1 MHIAVSDETILLV
14 VKFRIE
20 GSSRFLSHAETL
32 RVLQRACVRA
42 GIELQYTQGFNPHPK
57 MSLPLPRSVGV
68 ESDDELLCLRVDGST
83 GAQEHKSTSE
93 LCDSIKTN
101 LSQQL
106 PEGFELLSV
115 TNPQADAVFYPRLV
129 TYILPVRDEY
139 IGQQLKERAKQLLA
153 SESLNV
159 TRQLDAK
166 GLKSK
171 NIDVRDFLKSIVIND
186 SCIFVECKIT
196 PRGSIRVEEIL
207 KLLSL
212 DMEKL
217 AVPIRRTSVQWQET
231 DDGGQMAEDRRRR
244 TDDGRQM
251 TEDGRGTND

>member
-1 MHIAVSDETILLV
+1 MHIAVTDEAILLV
-14 VKFRIE
+14 VKFRIG

-32 RVLQRACVRA
+32 RVFQRACVRA
-42 GIELQYTQGFNPHPK
+42 GIEIQYTQGFNPHPK
-57 MSLPLPRSVGV
+57 LSLPLPRSVGV
-68 ESDDELLCLRVDGST
+68 ESDDELLCLKMDGST
-83 GAQEHKSTSE
+83 GALVSAKARAGAAQEHKSASE

-115 TNPQADAVFYPRLV
+115 TISETDAIIQPCLV
-129 TYILPVRDEY
+129 TYVLPVREEY
-139 IGQQLKERAKQLLA
+139 FNEKLKQRVKQLLA
-153 SESLNV
+153 SESINV

-166 GLKSK
+166 GLKFK
-171 NIDVRDFLKSIVIND
+171 DIDVRGFLKSIVLND
-186 SCIFVECKIT
+186 SCIVVECRIAL
-196 PRGSIRVEEIL
+196 RGSIRVEEIL
-207 KLLSL
+207 KLLGL

-217 AVPIRRTSVQWQET
+217 AGPIRRTSVQWQE
-231 DDGGQMAEDRRRR
+231 

>member
-1 MHIAVSDETILLV
+1 MHIAVTEEAILLV
-14 VKFRIE
+14 VKFRIG

-32 RVLQRACVRA
+32 RVFQRACVRA
-42 GIELQYTQGFNPHPK
+42 RIELQYTQGFNPHPK

-68 ESDDELLCLRVDGST
+68 ESDDELLCLKVRGCRTTANQSMP
-83 GAQEHKSTSE
+83 SE
-93 LCDSIKTN
+93 SCFDAEVFKAE
-101 LSQQL
+101 LSKHL
-106 PEGFELLSV
+106 PDGFELLSA
-115 TNPQADAVFYPRLV
+115 TISKTDAAFYPYLV
-129 TYILPVRDEY
+129 TYVLPVREEY
-139 IGQQLKERAKQLLA
+139 FNEEIKERAKQLLA
-153 SESLNV
+153 SESINV

-166 GLKSK
+166 GLKFK

-186 SCIFVECKIT
+186 SCIVVECKIT

-217 AVPIRRTSVQWQET
+217 AGPIRRTSVQWQE
-231 DDGGQMAEDRRRR
+231 

>member
-14 VKFRIE
+14 VKFRIG

-32 RVLQRACVRA
+32 RVFQRACVRA
-42 GIELQYTQGFNPHPK
+42 GIEIQYTQGFNPHPK

-68 ESDDELLCLRVDGST
+68 ESDDELLCLRVGRGT
-83 GAQEHKSTSE
+83 GAQEHNGVSHPLRESTSE

-115 TNPQADAVFYPRLV
+115 TIPQTDAVFYPCLV
-129 TYILPVRDEY
+129 TYVLPVRDEY

-153 SESLNV
+153 SESINV

-166 GLKSK
+166 GLKFK

-186 SCIFVECKIT
+186 SCIVIECKIT

-217 AVPIRRTSVQWQET
+217 AGPIRRTSVQWQET
-231 DDGGQMAEDRRRR
+231 DDGRQTAED
-244 TDDGRQM
+244 GQ
-251 TEDGRGTND
+251 GTND